1 MYFVIPA
8 AIAMREAN
16 TVSILANGI
25 THWKRGQ
32 LLGAGSFG
40 KVYAG
45 LDLVSG
51 TQIAVKQVRFP
62 SEPTK
67 RRSKEVD
74 ALETEIEL
82 LRNLDHPNIVRYFG
96 TNRTDNRFYIFLE
109 YASDGSVTSALNRFG
124 AFSEAVVR
132 RYTRQIL
139 EGLAYLHANNIMHR
153 DIKSSNMLVDHGIV
167 KLSDFGCSRKV

>member
-1 MYFVIPA
+1 MNI
-8 AIAMREAN
+8 IN
-16 TVSILANGI
+16 KGI

-51 TQIAVKQVRFP
+51 TQIAVKQVRIP
-62 SEPTK
+62 SESSK

-82 LRNLDHPNIVRYFG
+82 LKGLDHPNIVRYFG
-96 TNRTDNRFYIFLE
+96 TSRNDNRFYIFLE
-109 YASDGSVTSALNRFG
+109 YASDGSVTSAINR
-124 AFSEAVVR
+124 
-132 RYTRQIL
+132 
-139 EGLAYLHANNIMHR
+139 
-153 DIKSSNMLVDHGIV
+153 
-167 KLSDFGCSRKV
+167 